1 MKFLKSQK
9 VLLKIAVEIIPNM
22 ITVYFLNLQNYF
34 YYSYKK
40 KTNKTGKKQLIYK
53 YFINNI
59 GEALSNVTIFFLPI
73 LLEFTFVTMFFKN
86 SEMNFD
92 IEYLKSL
99 QILFFISNSHEKSV
113 PLLQDYD
120 IEIDSILMFPYQT
133 WMNH

>member
-1 MKFLKSQK
+1 
-9 VLLKIAVEIIPNM
+9 M

-99 QILFFISNSHEKSV
+99 
-113 PLLQDYD
+113 
-120 IEIDSILMFPYQT
+120 
-133 WMNH
+133 